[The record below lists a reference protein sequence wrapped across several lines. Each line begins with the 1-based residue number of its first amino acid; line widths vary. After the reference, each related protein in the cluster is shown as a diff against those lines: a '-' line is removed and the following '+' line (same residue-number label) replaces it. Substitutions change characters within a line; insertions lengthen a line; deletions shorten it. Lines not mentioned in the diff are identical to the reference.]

1 MSVLIQI
8 GRLNTAIILQS
19 SEQMHTRYGEAISCT
34 KKMQSKSLPN
44 FVAIQPPQFEEFKNL
59 TPSEIAGL
67 VVYLG
72 FAESIGMTG
81 QSIHVNGDMVLS

>member
-1 MSVLIQI
+1 M
-8 GRLNTAIILQS
+8 
-19 SEQMHTRYGEAISCT
+19 
-34 KKMQSKSLPN
+34 
-44 FVAIQPPQFEEFKNL
+44 AIQPPQFEEFKNL